1 MTNTTNTDKS
11 KFRSGYVA
19 LVGRPNVGKSTLLN
33 QLLGQKIAA
42 TTHKP
47 QTTRKNLLGILH
59 PEGAQVLI
67 LDTPGHHQAK
77 GALNRFMVDQVRR
90 AIGDADVVGF
100 VVEAREDDKIT
111 DGTQRILDAVTRSKK
126 PVVLILNKVDL
137 IKQKDGLLLQI
148 QKMTEHLGEQLI
160 AAVPIS
166 ATKKNGLDRV
176 ADAFAQ
182 ALPEGPQY
190 FGDDQVT
197 DMSERAIVAEMIREK
212 VMLETQQELPYSA
225 ATTVELFEDE
235 RPRIIRIMATIHV
248 ERDSQKG
255 IVVGKGGKRIKAI
268 GQRARQDIEYFLDC
282 KVFLD
287 LNVRVTDKWSDNPR
301 RLEDLGYSLE
311 TPTMQIEQPST
322 FDLSDL
328 GEDYE

>member
-1 MTNTTNTDKS
+1 
-11 KFRSGYVA
+11 
-19 LVGRPNVGKSTLLN
+19 
-33 QLLGQKIAA
+33 
-42 TTHKP
+42 
-47 QTTRKNLLGILH
+47 
-59 PEGAQVLI
+59 
-67 LDTPGHHQAK
+67 
-77 GALNRFMVDQVRR
+77 
-90 AIGDADVVGF
+90 
-100 VVEAREDDKIT
+100 
-111 DGTQRILDAVTRSKK
+111 
-126 PVVLILNKVDL
+126 
-137 IKQKDGLLLQI
+137 
-148 QKMTEHLGEQLI
+148 MTEHLGEQLI

-311 TPTMQIEQPST
+311 TPTMQIEQP
-322 FDLSDL
+322 
-328 GEDYE
+328 YKWK